1 MGISG
6 WRGAHAADRLADADM
21 RAGDVCI
28 VNCCASDRPGL
39 HWLAVHR
46 TARSWELFDSSGSHP
61 ATWSQL
67 RVPPSWGSRCSYASE
82 PLQHAAA
89 KTCSLYALV
98 YCLERRAQSMPAI
111 LRGMLRSTTDL
122 GANDRAIASR
132 VLALLGHPL
141 GRGAALPGGP
151 GPRGGPP
158 LDRGAVLPWGL
169 P

>member
-28 VNCCASDRPGL
+28 VNCCASDRPGA

-46 TARSWELFDSSGSHP
+46 TETRGSWELFDSSGSHP

-82 PLQHAAA
+82 TLQHAAA
-89 KTCSLYALV
+89 QTCSLYALV

-111 LRGMLRSTTDL
+111 LRGMLRSSTDL
-122 GANDRAIASR
+122 RANDRAIASR
-132 VLALLGHPL
+132 VLALLGHPSPRGSPL
-141 GRGAALPGGP
+141 GRRSGAALPGG
-151 GPRGGPP
+151 
-158 LDRGAVLPWGL
+158 LP
-169 P
+169 